1 MRFLP
6 YEREP
11 ARVAAYY
18 QAADVYLHAAN
29 ADTFPTT
36 ILEALSSG
44 RPVVATAVGGID
56 EQVRSLA
63 GAPGAWAGAS
73 VGPETATGVLV
84 APHDAAG
91 MAAATTALLRDDEL
105 RARLGRNAAADAASR
120 FDVEHQLEETM
131 GWYRDC
137 IRDWTAWREAAG

>member
-1 MRFLP
+1 M
-6 YEREP
+6 
-11 ARVAAYY
+11 
-18 QAADVYLHAAN
+18 
-29 ADTFPTT
+29 
-36 ILEALSSG
+36 
-44 RPVVATAVGGID
+44 VATAVGGID